1 MVKWLSKV
9 AGNRGKSLVPSTII
23 TLFIVAMLIISG
35 PAQAVAVNIA
45 GLDPSYTK
53 GEDVD
58 FQIKI
63 DINDPDQYVSI
74 TNISLDLNGPVK
86 KTIFFTLDGKQISPG
101 CNIEITPVS
110 IPKDDF
116 GYGNGYGYDTRAGY
130 GYDLGYGYGYGY
142 GYGGGGGAISFI
154 YDVSIHTAT
163 NCLPAGTY
171 GVVASLNTGKD
182 VAFKSPSLS
191 FSLKKG
197 MILNASVEIKPE
209 TLNLASKGMFTAFI
223 TSKEFDIEKI
233 NGSTVRIITCC
244 DSANAVNWNTAD
256 KKFIA
261 KFRTQDLDKVQTGN
275 EVEFTVTGE
284 LLNGTKFEGS
294 DTIKVIDKANGP
306 REEDDEECECGDQ
319 VKEHDHKDE
328 CDHKDDCEDED
339 ECGDHVEK
347 QENKVKKEKD
357 QSSDKNKGNGQ
368 KNKNNGGQ
376 GNNVVINNINI
387 YDNTGT
393 VNVNVYNQGSDT
405 VVNQAGNYQKE
416 KTEDNGNSKNQGSNG
431 KGKSKSNNNK
441 GKK

>member
-1 MVKWLSKV
+1 
-9 AGNRGKSLVPSTII
+9 VPSTII
-23 TLFIVAMLIISG
+23 TLIIVAMLIMSG

-45 GLDPSYTK
+45 GLEGPYTK
-53 GEDVD
+53 GEDID

-63 DINDPDQYVSI
+63 VINDPDQYVSI

-116 GYGNGYGYDTRAGY
+116 GYGNGYGYDRGAGY
-130 GYDLGYGYGYGY
+130 GYNLSYGYGYGY
-142 GYGGGGGAISFI
+142 GYGGGGGEISFI
-154 YDVSIHTAT
+154 YDVTIHTAT
-163 NCLPAGTY
+163 DCLPAGTY
-171 GVVASLNTGKD
+171 EIVASLNTGKD
-182 VAFKSPSLS
+182 VIFKSKPGYFTLN
-191 FSLKKG
+191 KG

-244 DSANAVNWNTAD
+244 DSAYAVKWNTAD

-261 KFRTQDLDKVQTGN
+261 KFRTQDLKNVQTGN
-275 EVEFTVTGE
+275 VTVTGE

-306 REEDDEECECGDQ
+306 KEEDEEECECDDQ

-328 CDHKDDCEDED
+328 CDHQDECDDED
-339 ECGDHVEK
+339 ECDDHVEEHDHK
-347 QENKVKKEKD
+347 DECDHQDECDDHVEEHDHKEEKEKD
-357 QSSDKNKGNGQ
+357 HGSNKNKENGQ
-368 KNKNNGGQ
+368 RNENNGGQ
-376 GNNVVINNINI
+376 GKNVVINNINI
-387 YDNTGT
+387 IDNAGT
-393 VNVNVYNQGSDT
+393 VNLNVYNQGSGT
-405 VVNQAGNYQKE
+405 VVNQGGNYQKE
-416 KTEDNGNSKNQGSNG
+416 KTEDDGNSKNKGNNG
-431 KGKSKSNNNK
+431 KGKSQSNNK